1 MEQRNTHRSDAKNG
15 LLKAEKR
22 VEEVRLALDEAIEKT
37 IEIKRQEEHQQ
48 FMVKEKEVA
57 MKYFNQRG

>member
-15 LLKAEKR
+15 LLKAEKM

-48 FMVKEKEVA
+48 FMVKEKAVA
-57 MKYFNQRG
+57 MKYFDRSG